1 MDGQRSG
8 SDRLPVWATL
18 GEAALAV
25 TKNWEVLLKAIAVPA
40 MIVAAVNVFF
50 QGGQQEPSIL
60 MLPLMVLSGAFGMM
74 IAVSCH
80 RFVLLGQDAL
90 PSPWGVYWTSR
101 ETRFL
106 GWWMGIS
113 LISMGLTML
122 LVLVLGVLA
131 TGIFLATGGAA
142 GSLPDPGVGVNVFL
156 AGAGLGI
163 AFVFPMIYIMAR
175 LSLVLPATAI
185 GERPTLKGTWQLS
198 RSNGWRLALVMFL
211 PSLFLVPLSLWG
223 LTLLDGNLLSR
234 FIWAFMLTVLAVIGI
249 AALSKSFS
257 FLRPDSPDEED

>member
-1 MDGQRSG
+1 MDTQRSS

-40 MIVAAVNVFF
+40 MMVAAVNVFF
-50 QGGQQEPSIL
+50 RQQEPSML
-60 MLPLMVLSGAFGMM
+60 MFPFMLLSGAFGMM

-90 PSPWGVYWTSR
+90 PSRWGVYWTAR

-106 GWWMGIS
+106 GWSLGIS
-113 LISMGLTML
+113 MIGAGLMIVVGSVAFMVFRT
-122 LVLVLGVLA
+122 
-131 TGIFLATGGAA
+131 TGGAGGA
-142 GSLPDPGVGVNVFL
+142 F
-156 AGAGLGI
+156 AGLTGAELPVVALAFGGI
-163 AFVFPMIYIMAR
+163 LGMPMMYIMAR

-185 GERPTLKGTWQLS
+185 GERPTLEEMWQLS
-198 RSNGWRLALVMFL
+198 RSNGWRMVLVMFL

-223 LTLLDGNLLSR
+223 LTLLDDGMLSR
-234 FIWAFMLTVLAVIGI
+234 FIWAFMLTVLGVFGI

-257 FLRPDSPDEED
+257 WFTAGSPDEEG